1 MSYLNKRQINSALVI
16 LVQQH
21 LVTHTP
27 PDPDDLNK
35 PTFYEIDWQH
45 SYALVRCG
53 RVVKLVQDRFDLQTA
68 NVVSNLLTLG
78 HTRIADLT
86 DAYFPSDED
95 SDADADEGLANGV
108 GLKRKRSGTPV
119 NGTNGKVN
127 GTGAH
132 VNGDDSAQPNGTMK
146 DDDGSIHSVDSLY
159 KIIHKLMDKGWI
171 MKAEESQFLSAG
183 DLHSACRRVAIQR
196 VCKGP
201 VPEGNKEI
209 EQVAAFTQR
218 EKRRV
223 RDSWL
228 ETPQCMEQVSHGRNN
243 KRVKMNGAND
253 RSRTSNNDPAS
264 EVAELVIRINPEK
277 IAVAMRTEQL
287 VGLVEQR
294 LGAVTARIYRIM
306 LLSLEGRI
314 GHAFEEWPSPPG
326 AEEDGAADDEHLRI
340 FSDYIA
346 RSTSHLDICE
356 GLDPSAVCN
365 ITGRYMQQSKEN
377 AVNWQIN
384 DPLDPT
390 KLKTHE
396 RKALVEKHIDLLT
409 HDPFHFATWVGRGE
423 CRIDFE
429 EIAKTL
435 IQHELENTIF
445 ARKMPLGVKLI
456 RALQRKGKLDERQT
470 CNAMMMSAADIRG
483 VINDLTVQGFVQV
496 QEIPKVDRR
505 EAKHSLHL
513 VWYDRQRAREKLLH
527 DTYKGMVRIM
537 QRLAFERGKVQPLL
551 AKAERS
557 DVVGNEEK
565 YLSADE
571 LDALKKWKEVQEKL
585 LLQLFR
591 EDDLVATLRDF
602 VGPLI
607 SA

>member
-1 MSYLNKRQINSALVI
+1 
-16 LVQQH
+16 
-21 LVTHTP
+21 
-27 PDPDDLNK
+27 
-35 PTFYEIDWQH
+35 
-45 SYALVRCG
+45 
-53 RVVKLVQDRFDLQTA
+53 
-68 NVVSNLLTLG
+68 
-78 HTRIADLT
+78 
-86 DAYFPSDED
+86 
-95 SDADADEGLANGV
+95 
-108 GLKRKRSGTPV
+108 
-119 NGTNGKVN
+119 
-127 GTGAH
+127 
-132 VNGDDSAQPNGTMK
+132 
-146 DDDGSIHSVDSLY
+146 
-159 KIIHKLMDKGWI
+159 
-171 MKAEESQFLSAG
+171 
-183 DLHSACRRVAIQR
+183 
-196 VCKGP
+196 
-201 VPEGNKEI
+201 
-209 EQVAAFTQR
+209 
-218 EKRRV
+218 
-223 RDSWL
+223 
-228 ETPQCMEQVSHGRNN
+228 
-243 KRVKMNGAND
+243 
-253 RSRTSNNDPAS
+253 
-264 EVAELVIRINPEK
+264 
-277 IAVAMRTEQL
+277 
-287 VGLVEQR
+287 

-314 GHAFEEWPSPPG
+314 GHSFEEWPSPPG